1 MAAMKAVFD
10 PHVLAGK
17 FIVLDGP
24 DGCGKSTQMEK
35 LAATIQAAGLTVVRL
50 REPGGTSIGEQI
62 RQILL
67 ACKNDEMDL
76 RCEMLLYMA
85 ARAQMVQEMV
95 KPALAK
101 GEVVL
106 SDRFASS
113 TFAYQ
118 GGGGG
123 MDFTAIDN
131 VAQVAVDGTWP
142 SLTIILDITTEA
154 AQARLNPTIKRGKT
168 TIQQVGLFHDR
179 IEQRDMD
186 YHRRVRQGYLQLLQ
200 RWPDFYRKV
209 DASGTID
216 QTYSQIGE
224 VLGTHFG

>member
-1 MAAMKAVFD
+1 MKAVFD

-35 LAATIQAAGLTVVRL
+35 LAATIQASGLTVMRL

-168 TIQQVGLFHDR
+168 TIHQVGLFHDR

-186 YHRRVRQGYLQLLQ
+186 YHRRVRNGYLQLLQ

>member
-1 MAAMKAVFD
+1 
-10 PHVLAGK
+10 
-17 FIVLDGP
+17 
-24 DGCGKSTQMEK
+24 
-35 LAATIQAAGLTVVRL
+35 
-50 REPGGTSIGEQI
+50 
-62 RQILL
+62 
-67 ACKNDEMDL
+67 MDL

>member
-1 MAAMKAVFD
+1 MKAVFD

>member
-1 MAAMKAVFD
+1 MKAVFD
-10 PHVLAGK
+10 PHILAGK

-24 DGCGKSTQMEK
+24 DGCGKSTQMDK
-35 LAATIQAAGLTVVRL
+35 LAATIQAAGLMVQRL

-101 GEVVL
+101 GYVVL

-131 VAQVAVDGTWP
+131 VAQVAVDGAWP

-154 AQARLNPTIKRGKT
+154 AQARLNPTSKPSKRGK
-168 TIQQVGLFHDR
+168 IAVPQVSLFHDR

-186 YHRRVRQGYLQLLQ
+186 YHRRVRNGYLQLLQ

-209 DASGTID
+209 DASGTIE

-224 VLGTHFG
+224 VLATHFG